1 MKDISWLERMTLIT
15 GEKEMKKLNKA
26 HVLVVGLGGVGS
38 FAAEFIAR
46 AGVGKMTIVDGD
58 VVDPTNRN
66 RQLCALKSTEGK
78 SKAQYMADRIKDI
91 NPEIDLTVYEEFLSP
106 ERAYDIVEKK
116 MTYVIDCIDSVS
128 PKLNLL
134 MSCKHKKVK
143 VVSSMGAGGK
153 IDPAKLKVT
162 DISKTY
168 HCKFAKQIR
177 KRLKAENI
185 NKGIRVVFSTEQNI
199 KESLVMTDGT
209 NFKKSYYG
217 TMSYMPALF
226 GCLASAEAIT
236 HITGLKKK

>member
-1 MKDISWLERMTLIT
+1 MENTDWLERMTLIT
-15 GEKEMKKLNKA
+15 GEKAMKKLNKS

-66 RQLCALKSTEGK
+66 RQLCALKSTEGM
-78 SKAQYMADRIKDI
+78 SKAQYMKERLLDI
-91 NPEIDLTVYEEFLSP
+91 NPELDLTVRDEFLSP
-106 ERAYDIVEKK
+106 ESAYEIVDEK
-116 MTYVIDCIDSVS
+116 MDFVIDCIDSVS

-134 MSCKHKKVK
+134 VACKHNKVK
-143 VVSSMGAGGK
+143 VASSMGAGGK
-153 IDPAKLKVT
+153 IDASKIKVT

-177 KRLKAENI
+177 KRLKKRSI

-199 KESLVMTDGT
+199 KDSLQLTDGS
-209 NFKKSYYG
+209 NFKKSFYG

-226 GCLASAEAIT
+226 GAMVSAEAIKS
-236 HITGLKKK
+236 ITKAK